1 MIIKINEREQIMG
14 LLIFTSMLIIA
25 IFIITFIQMI
35 RKNNSNYT
43 YLLGA
48 EFIGIA
54 IMFAYIFNGN
64 EPQNFAYFITY
75 ILSVLIPA
83 VIFLLEKRQIFI
95 DEIVA
100 SYLAKRKQDVN
111 KLLEIIEKNPESYY
125 AHKALA
131 EIYEEK
137 QEYEKAEDEYTRAIQ
152 IKQNDYKMY
161 IKIANIY
168 VKNNKKQEA
177 CDVLQS
183 LLDAK
188 PENLDACF
196 LLGQIYYDDGKFKE
210 AIKVYNQCLN
220 YNGDNFYLYY
230 DLGMCYTRLNDF
242 QKAKEC
248 YSKAAILNSLKEVS
262 TINIGQ
268 IYMIY
273 KDYENAEKYFSETI
287 QSDDEKISAYS
298 YYYLAKIRLI
308 QNNKEQA
315 INYINLA
322 IETYPY
328 IFEKVKRDDLF
339 IPILSQIK
347 YAKDKEIKSKV
358 DQKENEIIEYL
369 SKTFEVV
376 ETLTNDVA
384 ETKEQKK
391 RDERQR

>member
-1 MIIKINEREQIMG
+1 MG
-14 LLIFTSMLIIA
+14 LLIFTAMLIIS

-43 YLLGA
+43 YLLGS
-48 EFIGIA
+48 EFIGIV
-54 IMFAYIFNGN
+54 IIFVYIFNGN
-64 EPQNFAYFITY
+64 SPKTLAYIITY
-75 ILSVLIPA
+75 ILSVLIPLA
-83 VIFLLEKRQIFI
+83 IYLLEKKQIYI
-95 DEIVA
+95 DEIA
-100 SYLAKRKQDVN
+100 TTYLAKRKHDTS
-111 KLLEIIEKNPESYY
+111 KLLEIIEKNPDSYY

-131 EIYEEK
+131 EIYEETE
-137 QEYEKAEDEYTRAIQ
+137 EYEKAEDEYIRAIQ
-152 IKQNDYKMY
+152 IKQNEYKMY

-168 VKNNKKQEA
+168 VKNNKKKEA
-177 CDVLQS
+177 CEVLQG
-183 LLDAK
+183 LLEAK
-188 PENLDACF
+188 PENLDAGF

-230 DLGMCYTRLNDF
+230 NLGMCYTRINDF
-242 QKAKEC
+242 KMAKEC

-262 TINIGQ
+262 KINIGQ

-273 KDYENAEKYFSETI
+273 KDYEKAEKYFAETI
-287 QSDDEKISAYS
+287 KSDDEKISAYS

-308 QNNKEQA
+308 QNNKDQA
-315 INYINLA
+315 ISYINLA

-328 IFEKVKRDDLF
+328 IFEKVKKDDLF

-347 YAKDKEIKSKV
+347 YAKDKEINTKV
-358 DQKENEIIEYL
+358 EPKENEIIEYL

-384 ETKEQKK
+384 ETKEQK
-391 RDERQR
+391 EREEKQR